1 MAVIAHSYTI
11 ACWYTFLL
19 NKINTIPS
27 RSNLKQYI
35 MNAIKKI
42 TMVAVAFGFL
52 FAVSSCNKHTC
63 PTYSKAEV
71 KKEVKA

>member
-1 MAVIAHSYTI
+1 
-11 ACWYTFLL
+11 
-19 NKINTIPS
+19 
-27 RSNLKQYI
+27 

-63 PTYSKAEV
+63 PTYSKADV
-71 KKEVKA
+71 QKEVKA

>member
-1 MAVIAHSYTI
+1 
-11 ACWYTFLL
+11 
-19 NKINTIPS
+19 
-27 RSNLKQYI
+27 